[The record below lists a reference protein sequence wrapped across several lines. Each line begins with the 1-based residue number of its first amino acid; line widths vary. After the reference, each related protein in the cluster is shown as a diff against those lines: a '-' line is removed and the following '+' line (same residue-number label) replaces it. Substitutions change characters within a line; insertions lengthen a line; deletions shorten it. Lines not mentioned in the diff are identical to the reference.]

1 MTNPETAALQPQPE
15 ILGKLLIVQQTLGI
29 LSAKEEQAAFL
40 CRALRDIP
48 GIEDVR
54 FCFCG
59 TFVPELPEAVRFA
72 ACDHCARGTPPIGLK
87 RCSAVPDTE
96 RECIPLR
103 TATKLYGF
111 LILGIENARA
121 LASYVPY
128 IVNAANF
135 LAALLEKRE
144 TKKQLEQILCDLENQ
159 VAARTADLME
169 QNARL
174 EAEIARRKS
183 AEAALH
189 EAYEQLEQ
197 RVEERT
203 AALKSSEE
211 RLQSIITTAVDGIIT
226 TDSAGC
232 IELFNGAA
240 ELLFGY
246 TAEEVIGQNIRV
258 LMPSSR
264 RELHDGFFE
273 RCLGAER
280 NTIICLRRDVEVQHK
295 SGAVFP
301 AELTVSEMQIGG
313 ERKFTGI
320 IRDITERKWAETA
333 LRESEGRFRAMAE
346 TVPDILFTSDSEGVI
361 DYISPRF
368 YEYTSVAPDSESAG
382 WAAAIHPDDEERTR
396 LRWQQAV
403 KTGEPFQAK
412 YRLRLAEGSYQWF
425 QVRARP
431 IRDENS
437 QVTKWFGTCSDIDE
451 LVRVQDAL
459 ETADRRKN
467 EFLAMLS
474 HELRNPL
481 APIRNAVQVMG
492 LLNPTDP
499 RLLWVKDMIDR
510 QIKHLVHLVDDLLD
524 VSRITRGKI
533 TLKNEPVELSRLI
546 ERAVEA
552 TEAIIESQQH
562 RLSISSPAEPVL
574 LRGDSVRLVQVFTN
588 LLNNAAKY
596 TPNGGYIQLKA
607 VPNSREVAVSVKDNG
622 IGISAELLPHV
633 FDLFTQAERSLDRS
647 QGGLGI
653 GLTLVRKLVEMH
665 GGSIEASSAGPG
677 QGSEFVVRLPLV
689 VGEPADENAIVDDKG
704 TAGKQD
710 GLHPLSDVLDQNLPR
725 TGIGAR

>member
-1 MTNPETAALQPQPE
+1 MTSPDTVAFQPQPE

-40 CRALRDIP
+40 CRALCDVP
-48 GIEDVR
+48 GIEDIH
-54 FCFCG
+54 FCFRG
-59 TFVPELPEAVRFA
+59 SFVPKQLEAAGFCMCDRCTNATPSVELNRCGAVPEARN
-72 ACDHCARGTPPIGLK
+72 
-87 RCSAVPDTE
+87 
-96 RECIPLR
+96 ECIPLR

-111 LILGIENARA
+111 LILGIGSARA
-121 LASYVPY
+121 FAPYAPY
-128 IVNAANF
+128 IVNTANF
-135 LAALLEKRE
+135 LATLLEKRE
-144 TKKQLEQILCDLENQ
+144 TKDRLEQVLDELESQ
-159 VAARTADLME
+159 VAARTADLVDK
-169 QNARL
+169 NARL

-183 AEAALH
+183 AEAALY

-203 AALKSSEE
+203 AALKFSEE

-226 TDSAGC
+226 TDSTGC
-232 IELFNGAA
+232 IELFNAAA
-240 ELLFGY
+240 ERLFGY
-246 TAEEVIGQNIRV
+246 SAAEVIGKNIQI
-258 LMPSSR
+258 LMPSPD
-264 RELHDGFFE
+264 RERHDSFIE
-273 RCLGAER
+273 RYLATGEK
-280 NTIICLRRDVEVQHK
+280 NIICLRRDVEVLHK
-295 SGAVFP
+295 NGSVFP

-333 LRESEGRFRAMAE
+333 LRESEARFRAMAE
-346 TVPDILFTSDSEGVI
+346 TVPDILFTSDSEGFI
-361 DYISPRF
+361 EYISPRF
-368 YEYTSVAPDSESAG
+368 FEYTGLPPGSNHAD
-382 WAAAIHPDDEERTR
+382 WAAAIHPDDEERTTT
-396 LRWQQAV
+396 RWQYTV

-412 YRLRLAEGSYQWF
+412 FRLRSADGSYQWF

-437 QVTKWFGTCSDIDE
+437 HVTKWFGTCSDIDE

-459 ETADRRKN
+459 EEADRRKN

-481 APIRNAVQVMG
+481 APIRNAIQVMG
-492 LLNPTDP
+492 LLNLSDP

-510 QIKHLVHLVDDLLD
+510 QVKHLVHLVDDLLD

-533 TLKNEPVELSRLI
+533 TLKNEPVELSQLI

-552 TEAIIESQQH
+552 TESIINAQQH
-562 RLSISSPAEPVL
+562 RLSISYPEQPVL
-574 LRGDSVRLVQVFTN
+574 LNGDGVRLVQILTN

-596 TPNGGYIQLKA
+596 TPHGGHIQLKA
-607 VPNSREVAVSVKDNG
+607 VSRTNELVLSVKDNG
-622 IGISAELLPHV
+622 IGISPELLPHI

-665 GGSIEASSAGPG
+665 SGSIEALSAGPG
-677 QGSEFVVRLPLV
+677 QGSEFVVRLPLD
-689 VGEPADENAIVDDKG
+689 GRQPGENARPESPLTVEEPEGSRSLSGDMENEVQHSG
-704 TAGKQD
+704 GKT
-710 GLHPLSDVLDQNLPR
+710 S
-725 TGIGAR
+725 